1 MQNIKT
7 EEKIEKIKINKK
19 LLNKY
24 EGFTDIIKK
33 QKLKTDFIKVKYA
46 ISKNLADMK
55 LSDIKKF
62 AIDIFDK
69 THNKRIFRNKKNYII
84 VSNAGINES
93 VEKIY
98 NNYSQREMLIEHL
111 MVFSRLGEIIEHAKL
126 VNQVPERKGREKYI
140 SWNYYVD
147 GILIKNKN
155 YILEFE
161 VVSMKNNEN
170 HYRVQRLVCL
180 TN

>member
-1 MQNIKT
+1 MHDIKT

-62 AIDIFDK
+62 AIGIFDK
-69 THNKRIFRNKKNYII
+69 THNKRIFRNKKII
-84 VSNAGINES
+84 
-93 VEKIY
+93 
-98 NNYSQREMLIEHL
+98 LL
-111 MVFSRLGEIIEHAKL
+111 
-126 VNQVPERKGREKYI
+126 
-140 SWNYYVD
+140 
-147 GILIKNKN
+147 
-155 YILEFE
+155 
-161 VVSMKNNEN
+161 
-170 HYRVQRLVCL
+170 
-180 TN
+180 